1 LRAAFIVV
9 NASWRSIQYWRFR
22 SGGG

>member
-1 LRAAFIVV
+1 LRAAFVVV